1 MEKIWHDRI
10 TEDKRS
16 DKSTKIKGTNYKQN
30 VTAAVNKMFLYS
42 GYAGKRK
49 NTFVVITITSIAK
62 CDINNDYNL
71 FCGYSKV

>member
-1 MEKIWHDRI
+1 MIGLLK
-10 TEDKRS
+10 TKRN
-16 DKSTKIKGTNYKQN
+16 DKSTKIKGENYKQN

-62 CDINNDYNL
+62 
-71 FCGYSKV
+71 

>member
-42 GYAGKRK
+42 GYVGKRK
-49 NTFVVITITSIAK
+49 NTFVVITIISMAK
-62 CDINNDYNL
+62 WY
-71 FCGYSKV
+71 